1 MLEVQVGRWNAGRW
15 GSSYEFNVS
24 SPLAGPFRQGAAVAA
39 LVNDSLGRRRAF
51 YGAGY
56 QIDALRGRSA
66 FGPYLVAGAEL
77 GLSTDTSKQEL
88 AVLWN
93 VGAGLEWRPVSWF
106 AIGVEGRYRV
116 EDRGPQGFWRTRAD
130 ARSGLSAALGVSIG
144 IGGRGGAHRS
154 TPSPPPLTAPPVTVT
169 GTAGDVVQTALG
181 VLGTPYQWGGTA
193 ENAFDCSGL
202 VQYAYGQHGIRLP
215 RKSGDQ
221 AQSGAAVTPVVEALR
236 PADILLFSVRSGGGV
251 THVGMYIGEG
261 QFIHSSNDGVK
272 LSHLD
277 PHDPDG
283 AYWMERWVGARR
295 VIP

>member
-1 MLEVQVGRWNAGRW
+1 MLEIQVGRWDSRPW
-15 GSSYEFNVS
+15 GTSYEFHVS
-24 SPLAGPFRQGAAVAA
+24 SPLAGPFRHGAAFAA

-51 YGAGY
+51 YGGGY
-56 QIDALRGRSA
+56 EIEALRGRST
-66 FGPYLVAGAEL
+66 FGPYLLAGAEL
-77 GLSTDTSKQEL
+77 GLSTDTTTQEL

-93 VGAGLEWRPVSWF
+93 VGAGVEWRPVSWF

-130 ARSGLSAALGVSIG
+130 ARSGLSAAVGVSIG
-144 IGGRGGAHRS
+144 IGGRGSARGS
-154 TPSPPPLTAPPVTVT
+154 SPPTVPPVTAT

-215 RKSGDQ
+215 RRSREQ
-221 AQSGAAVTPVVEALR
+221 AQAGAEVTPVVEALR
-236 PADILLFSVRSGGGV
+236 PADILLFSVRAGGGV
-251 THVGMYIGEG
+251 THVGMYVGEG
-261 QFIHSSNDGVK
+261 QFIHSSNNGVK

-283 AYWMERWVGARR
+283 GYWMERWIGARR